1 MFFLYADG
9 LIPNPTY
16 PVQIGIDGGDGV
28 NYYTVPNSLTPD
40 IVNITRTSNV
50 NQPGLWVFKVDNYNI
65 IAGVSLKVSLIYL
78 QVRAPR
84 APPTSESSY
93 LQVRVPI

>member
-28 NYYTVPNSLTPD
+28 NHYTAPNSLTPD

-50 NQPGLWVFKVDNYNI
+50 NKPGLWVFKVDNSKI
-65 IAGVSLKVSLIYL
+65 VAGNGLEVTIGHF
-78 QVRAPR
+78 
-84 APPTSESSY
+84 
-93 LQVRVPI
+93 VPKSRGMRLELH

>member
-16 PVQIGIDGGDGV
+16 PVQIGIDGGDEE
-28 NYYTVPNSLTPD
+28 NHYTVPNSRTPD

-50 NQPGLWVFKVDNYNI
+50 NQPGLWVFKLDEYNI
-65 IAGVSLKVSLIYL
+65 IGGVCHF
-78 QVRAPR
+78 
-84 APPTSESSY
+84 
-93 LQVRVPI
+93 